1 MSSSIKAFGL
11 LLLASGFVMHMVAWP
26 WATAMGFVLA
36 ATFFLILPGKVLL
49 PVLFALPPVWFWG
62 ILGEGPIPLFALPAL
77 VMTVFGVLAARCGL
91 YAEWVTLRR
100 EGIPFLSRRKL
111 YRMCGLLFPLGF
123 FPVWGLGGYRVCVS
137 FFALAMLIVEVL
149 RKRSRGFD
157 RGFERFFS
165 WVSKDSERGAV
176 SGTAWYLWGVALASF
191 FPGVSGPTA
200 AVMMTLGDAWAVI
213 AGKRWGRRRI
223 FGKKTAEGTL
233 ACFAV
238 ALLSGCAFS
247 NLNFPVPV
255 SWPLF
260 FLGAA
265 ATSIAELFT
274 PGRLDNLTVAPVAAF
289 VMWLSS
295 SLF

>member
-1 MSSSIKAFGL
+1 VSAAEKTLGL
-11 LLLASGFVMHMVAWP
+11 LLIVTGLVLHMVAFP

-165 WVSKDSERGAV
+165 LVSKDSERGAV

-233 ACFAV
+233 ACFV
-238 ALLSGCAFS
+238 IALVSGCVFS
-247 NLNFPVPV
+247 NLTSLV
-255 SWPLF
+255 SIPSSIF

-265 ATSIAELFT
+265 ATAITELFT
-274 PGRLDNLTVAPVAAF
+274 PGRLDNLTVAPVAAL
-289 VMWLSS
+289 VMWFSG

>member
-1 MSSSIKAFGL
+1 MSAAEKTLGL
-11 LLLASGFVMHMVAWP
+11 LLIVTGLVLHMVAFP

-36 ATFFLILPGKVLL
+36 ATFFLILPGKILL
-49 PVLFALPPVWFWG
+49 SVLFALPPVWFWG
-62 ILGEGPIPLFALPAL
+62 LLEEGPIPLFVLPAL
-77 VMTVFGVLAARCGL
+77 AITVLGVFAVRRRL
-91 YAEWVTLRR
+91 YAEWETLRR
-100 EGIPFLSRRKL
+100 EGIPFLPRRKL

-123 FPVWGLGGYRVCVS
+123 FPVWGLDGYRVCVF
-137 FFALAMLIVEVL
+137 FFALAILLVEIL
-149 RKRSRGFD
+149 RKRSTGFD

-165 WVSKDSERGAV
+165 WVSKDSERKAV

-233 ACFAV
+233 ACFV
-238 ALLSGCAFS
+238 IALVSGCVFS
-247 NLNFPVPV
+247 NLTSLV
-255 SWPLF
+255 SIPSSIF

-265 ATSIAELFT
+265 ATAITELFT
-274 PGRLDNLTVAPVAAF
+274 PGRLDNLTVAPVAAL
-289 VMWLSS
+289 VMWFSG